1 VLDVLQD
8 RVGRQRE
15 IMDFIVFP
23 GKFTMVS
30 LISAEKK
37 LSLKSSHSWE
47 GSLGDP
53 SASSSP

>member
-1 VLDVLQD
+1 MLDVLQD
-8 RVGRQRE
+8 RVGRQKE
-15 IMDFIVFP
+15 ITDFIMFP

-37 LSLKSSHSWE
+37 LSLQSSHSWE
-47 GSLGDP
+47 ESLGDP

>member
-1 VLDVLQD
+1 MLDVLQD
-8 RVGRQRE
+8 RVRRQRE
-15 IMDFIVFP
+15 ITDFIVFP

-53 SASSSP
+53 GASSYP